1 MSTIEKVNGH
11 APDTS
16 HAESWARAGI
26 ADAEAERVRALTA
39 AEIEE
44 RRIKAEAEA
53 EAIRITAHEE
63 AEKLRLANERAA
75 LRFKREEAEQL
86 AKIADANRKREEAE
100 RLAAAERQAAEE
112 AAQAKAAAEKAS
124 EAASGLWRNVALGF
138 YALCAAV
145 ALPVQMAAFYKPDAK
160 YLLVAPVFIEV
171 IALVALVGAA
181 AAVTAGRPHWH
192 YRLVA
197 WAGALTAATIN
208 VVHGLE
214 AFDPATAFGTALAS
228 IAGPGMWDLHEHGRI
243 RQRDGKPTW
252 RQRWQKHRAEVKA
265 SRQEAAEKERARAE
279 KEAAEKAAT
288 EAAQKLAAQRAELF
302 PQVWKHA
309 VKLAADVGETTV
321 TQAIWVQAKLDVEGA
336 KPGESADVIR
346 TRNAAQRRVLAARSE
361 APGEKPVKAA
371 SPQHAIQVKTPR
383 GASSYKPTPPRRT
396 KGDTPKF
403 HRVARSLAAEAKRQS
418 ITSTTTEQE
427 S

>member
-1 MSTIEKVNGH
+1 VSTIEKVNGH
-11 APDTS
+11 VPGTTS

-26 ADAEAERVRALTA
+26 ADAEAEKIRALTA
-39 AEIEE
+39 AEVEE

-53 EAIRITAHEE
+53 EAIRITAREE

-112 AAQAKAAAEKAS
+112 AAQEKLAAEQAS
-124 EAASGLWRNVALGF
+124 EAASGRWRNVALGF

-208 VVHGLE
+208 IVHGLE

-252 RQRWQKHRAEVKA
+252 RQRWQKRRAEAKA
-265 SRQEAAEKERARAE
+265 SREEAEAEKRARAE
-279 KEAAEKAAT
+279 KEAAQKAAT
-288 EAAQKLAAQRAELF
+288 EAAEKLAAQRAELF
-302 PQVWKHA
+302 PKVWEHA
-309 VKLAADVGETTV
+309 VKLAADLGEV
-321 TQAIWVQAKLDVEGA
+321 DPNVVWERAKLDVEGA

-361 APGEKPVKAA
+361 APGETPVKVTNVQRA
-371 SPQHAIQVKTPR
+371 SQMPPSGQR
-383 GASSYKPTPPRRT
+383 REYKPPARAGIRRP
-396 KGDTPKF
+396 GDTQ
-403 HRVARSLAAEAKRQS
+403 RYVSAARKQAAITAKNATKDAR
-418 ITSTTTEQE
+418 
-427 S
+427 